1 MASIRDVAREAGVS
15 PATVSRTF
23 TTPTLINDDTRSR
36 VLAAARLLDYRP
48 PRLRN
53 SSHAATEVV
62 PEIGFARRSHRFLE
76 GDTSDAIGFQFFH
89 STSGDSLLSNV
100 FYAPVL
106 AGAQAEAEALGLH
119 ILLHSTDTNAI
130 KEGLP
135 RMVMEGAVR
144 GILLVGVPGGDV
156 LQQLANRI
164 PALVLVDNPGAE
176 GPFERVLSDGF
187 TGGYAAAKY
196 VLELGHRRLGFFL
209 AEPETVTFRDRLHGW
224 LCGQFDAGVLPDPAQ
239 VVSGENDDVRQE
251 KLYALLSRPDRPTAL
266 MAANDHYAVDALR
279 LCREIGLRVPQD
291 LSLIGFDDVRF
302 SAMTDPPLTTLR
314 VDTTQMGRLAV
325 RRLYA
330 RIQAAT
336 EETPSRTAQ
345 TRQMSA
351 DPSCLGGIRHV
362 IPVSLLTR
370 GSTAPPGG
378 GS

>member
-48 PRLRN
+48 PHLRN
-53 SSHAATEVV
+53 NHHVTTEAD
-62 PEIGFARRSHRFLE
+62 PEIGFARRRHPLFK

-89 STSGDSLLSNV
+89 STPGDSLLSNV

-135 RMVMEGAVR
+135 RMVTEGAVR
-144 GILLVGVPGGDV
+144 GILLVGVPGSDV

-187 TGGYAAAKY
+187 AGGYIAAQH
-196 VLELGHRRLGFFL
+196 VLGQGHRRLGFFL
-209 AEPETVTFRDRLHGW
+209 AESETVTFRDRLHGW
-224 LCGQFDAGVLPDPAQ
+224 LCGQFDAGILPDPTL
-239 VVSGENDDVRQE
+239 VVSGENDDIRRE
-251 KLYALLSRPDRPTAL
+251 RLYALLSLPDRPTVL
-266 MAANDHYAVDALR
+266 MAANDHYAVGVLQF
-279 LCREIGLRVPQD
+279 CREIGLRVPQD
-291 LSLIGFDDVRF
+291 LSLVGFDDVRF
-302 SAMTDPPLTTLR
+302 SAVTDPPLTTLR
-314 VDTTQMGRLAV
+314 IDTTLMGRLAV

-330 RIQAAT
+330 QIQALTGGPAP
-336 EETPSRTAQ
+336 EAAQ
-345 TRQMSA
+345 TRQISA
-351 DPSCLGGIRHV
+351 DPSCASGIRHV
-362 IPVSLLTR
+362 VPVSLLTR
-370 GSTAPPGG
+370 GSTAPPGEAR
-378 GS
+378 